1 MIKGVNHRVVE
12 VVDTQNEYFER
23 IIFFVKPEHSDTSEG
38 KIRERAKVIADAAS
52 EPPPSR
58 VKHARLKRFIKMF
71 SAAAVGAI
79 ITAILMSIS

>member
-38 KIRERAKVIADAAS
+38 KIRERAKLIADAAT

-58 VKHARLKRFIKMF
+58 VKHARLKRIIKLF
-71 SAAAVGAI
+71 SAAVIGAI
-79 ITAILMSIS
+79 ITAVLMSIY

>member
-23 IIFFVKPEHSDTSEG
+23 IIFFVKPEYGDMGEG
-38 KIRERAKVIADAAS
+38 KIREKAKLIADAAT

-58 VKHARLKRFIKMF
+58 IKHARLRRFVKLF
-71 SAAAVGAI
+71 SAASIGAI